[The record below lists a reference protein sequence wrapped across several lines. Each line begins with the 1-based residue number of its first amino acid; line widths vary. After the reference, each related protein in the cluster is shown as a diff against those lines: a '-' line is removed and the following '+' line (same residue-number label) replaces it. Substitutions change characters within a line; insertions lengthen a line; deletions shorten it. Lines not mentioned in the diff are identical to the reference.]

1 MVFVPNSLGC
11 FSHSQGWYLTQV
23 RFTLCL
29 SESGIF
35 VFYPLNAALF
45 SFSRDIKT
53 LNIFLTKTDLIKL
66 GDYGLA
72 KKLDSEFSM
81 AETVSSD
88 SCSLSPLGY
97 FCSVLTRVACS
108 SSFRPVCG
116 NSILHV
122 TGIVSGSKVQLQI

>member
-1 MVFVPNSLGC
+1 MSVGIRL
-11 FSHSQGWYLTQV
+11 
-23 RFTLCL
+23 L
-29 SESGIF
+29 SF
-35 VFYPLNAALF
+35 PLNATLF

-88 SCSLSPLGY
+88 CRSLSPLSY
-97 FCSVLTRVACS
+97 SCSVLTRVACS
-108 SSFRPVCG
+108 SSLRSVCG